1 MSKAR
6 IRIPSL
12 QQVIKNLFDEARLVE
27 KALIGNALH
36 PPRISYKVLH
46 RATQDRVCLDV
57 PLSQIE
63 VGIRAVEKRP
73 SHLANLLSI
82 LKLLDRHF
90 ATIHPDFPPIE
101 VECRYYRFAPDIT
114 IPFQPPLCYGIGG
127 QLYVPYFDFWR
138 KSPLTGKRLS
148 VFMTILDAIRA
159 QEPDLKHAIVPILR
173 FAIPPNEDERKLL
186 IVDERDIERVSQ
198 DELKR
203 WLQTFAEGYRA
214 AQSQLAKAAADEQ
227 STREQSS
234 PADPGQ
240 GDFFNPKP

>member
-1 MSKAR
+1 MSKVKV
-6 IRIPSL
+6 RIPSL

-27 KALIGNALH
+27 KALIKNALH

-46 RATQDRVCLDV
+46 RAAQDRVCLDV

-63 VGIRAVEKRP
+63 TGIRAIEKRP
-73 SHLANLLSI
+73 AHLANLLSI
-82 LKLLDRHF
+82 LKLLDQHF

-101 VECRYYRFAPDIT
+101 VECRYYRIAPDIT

-173 FAIPPNEDERKLL
+173 FAIPPNGDKRNLL
-186 IVDERDIERVSQ
+186 IIDERDVERVSQ

-203 WLQTFAEGYRA
+203 WLQIFAEGYRA
-214 AQSQLAKAAADEQ
+214 AQSQLAKAAAN
-227 STREQSS
+227 EQSS
-234 PADPGQ
+234 RERSSAADSDQ
-240 GDFFNPKP
+240 DDLFSPKP